1 MEEKKFDFRV
11 IELKRVAKVTEGG
24 KMMKVRAVVVVGDYQ
39 GRVGVAVAKGQDS
52 TDAVNKA
59 KKLAEK
65 NSLKVPIVE
74 GTVPYEVRA
83 KYGATAIL
91 IKPAKKGRGLIAG
104 GSVRTLLSLAGYTDA
119 VAKILGVTKN
129 PLVNTL
135 VTFKALEKFKN
146 YEKKL
151 KLKEK
156 LISKKNADSST
167 ES

>member
-24 KMMKVRAVVVVGDYQ
+24 KTMRVRAVVVVGDYQ
-39 GRVGVAVAKGQDS
+39 GQVGVAVAKGQD
-52 TDAVNKA
+52 TADAVAKA
-59 KKLAEK
+59 RRLAEK
-65 NSLKVPIVE
+65 NSFQVPIVE
-74 GTVPYEVRA
+74 GTVPYEVKA
-83 KYGATAIL
+83 KYGATEIL

-104 GSVRTLLSLAGYTDA
+104 GSVRTLLSLAGYTNA

-135 VTFKALEKFKN
+135 VAFKALEKYKN

-156 LISKKNADSST
+156 LLTKKDANSSNK
-167 ES
+167 S